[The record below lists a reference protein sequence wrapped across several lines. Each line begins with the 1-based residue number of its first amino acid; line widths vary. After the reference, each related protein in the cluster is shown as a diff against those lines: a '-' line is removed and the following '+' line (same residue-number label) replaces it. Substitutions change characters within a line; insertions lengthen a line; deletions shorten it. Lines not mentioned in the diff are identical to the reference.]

1 MGNSFHLQ
9 DLLMLMCC
17 LIAGG
22 LLAWLLYGKTKSLNP
37 KLRIFLASVR
47 GLGLALIIWLLC
59 APLVKRISYIL
70 EKPVIVIA
78 QDNSLSVGHIEPPG
92 FVKKKYEQD
101 LKQLADQLADTYDVR
116 LYNFS
121 DRVATGFDFSNKGKL
136 TNATALI
143 DKLNDEFLNRNV
155 GAIILATDGIFNRGG
170 NPVYAVNKL
179 KAPVYTIALG
189 DTIPKRDVLIAN
201 VNYNNMVYLGNDFT
215 VDVQVQAFESKNEA
229 LTLSV
234 FEGTG
239 KVHEEKFTI
248 DANTFVKNVQIKL
261 NAAKLGSRSY
271 KVVLSPLKNEVS
283 TQNNAQNFVIEV
295 IDDRQKVLIAAAG
308 PHPDLAVLKQAIET
322 NKHFEVKT
330 ILNKDLDVVNVNDYG
345 LVILYQLPD
354 QQFKA
359 VSLISKLQASKRP
372 VWYILGAQTDF
383 AVFNRLQQQ
392 VSFISSNDRLQEI
405 SPIVNADFTTFEL
418 NETFKK
424 SIQSYDPL
432 QIPYGQLNVNGV
444 ALTMLNQK
452 QTKIGSNLPLWFFMS
467 SGELKSCY
475 LIGEGLWRWKLTEAR
490 NNLPET
496 LNQLVLQS
504 VQYLTV
510 KNDKRKFKVY
520 PSKMSM
526 DENESVVLNASLYND
541 NYQPVNTPDVVVR
554 IRNEGGKIF
563 NFTFSRS
570 DKAYQLDIGLLP
582 PGTYTY
588 VAETSLNSRK
598 YTAEGVFFVN
608 PLFAEYQQTTANH
621 QLLYTISAQTGGK
634 MYAPENLK
642 NLFRDLKNKETIKTL
657 SFEDLKYE
665 ELINF
670 KWLFVLILVLLST
683 EWFVRKR
690 NGLR

>member
-9 DLLMLMCC
+9 DLLLLVCC

-22 LLAWLLYGKTKSLNP
+22 LLAWLLYGKTKSLSP
-37 KLRIFLASVR
+37 KLRLFLACVR
-47 GLGLALIIWLLC
+47 GLGLALILWLLC

-70 EKPVIVIA
+70 EKPVIVLA

-101 LKQLADQLADTYDVR
+101 LKQLADQLGDAYDVR
-116 LYNFS
+116 VYNFS
-121 DRVATGFDFSNKGKL
+121 DHIATGFDFSNKGKL

-155 GAIILATDGIFNRGG
+155 GAVILATDGIFNRGG

-189 DTIPKRDVLIAN
+189 DTIPKRDVLVAN

-215 VDVQVQAFESKNEA
+215 VDVQLQAFESKGEP

-234 FEGTG
+234 FEGAG
-239 KVHEEKFTI
+239 KVHEQKIII
-248 DANTFVKNVQIKL
+248 DANTYVKNIQIKL
-261 NAAKLGSRSY
+261 KAGKLGFRSY
-271 KVVLSPLKNEVS
+271 RVVLSPLKNEVS
-283 TQNNAQNFVIEV
+283 TQNNAQNFVVEV

-330 ILNKDLDVVNVNDYG
+330 ILNKDLDVVNINDYG

-359 VSLISKLQASKRP
+359 APLISKLQASKRP

-383 AVFNRLQQQ
+383 AAFNRLQQQ
-392 VSFISSNDRLQEI
+392 VRFNSSNDRLQEI
-405 SPIVNADFTTFEL
+405 TPIINADFTTFEL

-424 SIQSYDPL
+424 NIQSYDPL

-452 QTKIGSNLPLWFFMS
+452 QANLPLWFFMS

-475 LIGEGLWRWKLTEAR
+475 IIGEGLWRWKLTEAR
-490 NNLPET
+490 NNLPEM
-496 LNQLVLQS
+496 LNQLVMQS

-510 KNDKRKFKVY
+510 KDDKRKFKVY
-520 PSKMSM
+520 PSKMSL

-541 NYQPVNTPDVVVR
+541 NYEPVNTPDVVVK

-570 DKAYQLDIGLLP
+570 EKAYLLDAGLLP
-582 PGTYTY
+582 PGTYAY
-588 VAETSLNSRK
+588 FAETSMGGRK

-634 MYAPENLK
+634 MYTPENLK
-642 NLFRDLKNKETIKTL
+642 DLFSELKSKETIKTL

-670 KWLFVLILVLLST
+670 KWLFVLILALLST

>member
-9 DLLMLMCC
+9 DLLMLICC

-22 LLAWLLYGKTKSLNP
+22 LLAWLLYGKTRSLSP
-37 KLRIFLASVR
+37 KLRIFLTSMR
-47 GLGLALIIWLLC
+47 GFGLALVLWLLC

-101 LKQLADQLADTYDVR
+101 LKQLADQLADTYEVSV
-116 LYNFS
+116 YNFS
-121 DRVATGFDFSNKGKL
+121 DHIATGFDFSNKGKL
-136 TNATALI
+136 TNASALV

-155 GAIILATDGIFNRGG
+155 GAVILATDGIFNRGG

-189 DTIPKRDVLIAN
+189 DTIPKRDVLISN
-201 VNYNNMVYLGNDFT
+201 VNYNNMVYLGSDFS
-215 VDVQVQAFESKNEA
+215 VDVQVQAFESKGEP

-234 FEGTG
+234 FEGAG
-239 KVHEEKFTI
+239 KVHEEKIII
-248 DANTFVKNVQIKL
+248 DANTFVKNIQVKL
-261 NAAKLGSRSY
+261 KAAKLGSRSY
-271 KVVLSPLKNEVS
+271 RVVLSPLKNEVS
-283 TQNNAQNFVIEV
+283 TQNNAQNFVVEV

-330 ILNKDLDVVNVNDYG
+330 ILNKDLDAVNVNDYG

-354 QQFKA
+354 RQFKA
-359 VSLISKLQASKRP
+359 VPLIIKLQASKRP

-383 AVFNRLQQQ
+383 VAFNRLQQQ
-392 VSFISSNDRLQEI
+392 VSFNSPGDRLQESI
-405 SPIVNADFTTFEL
+405 PMVNPDFTTFEL
-418 NETFKK
+418 NETSKK

-452 QTKIGSNLPLWFFMS
+452 QMKIGSDVPLWFFMS

-510 KNDKRKFKVY
+510 KGDKRKFKVY
-520 PSKMSM
+520 PSKTSV

-541 NYQPVNTPDVVVR
+541 NYQPVNTPDVTVR
-554 IRNEGGKIF
+554 IRNEGGKVF

-570 DKAYQLDIGLLP
+570 EKAYQLEVGLLP

-588 VAETSLNSRK
+588 FAEASMGGRK

-608 PLFAEYQQTTANH
+608 PLFVEYQQTTANH

-634 MYAPENLK
+634 MYGPEDLK
-642 NLFRDLKNKETIKTL
+642 NLFREIKNKETIKTL
-657 SFEDLKYE
+657 SYEDLKYE

-690 NGLR
+690 NGLH

>member
-22 LLAWLLYGKTKSLNP
+22 LLAWLLYGKTKSLSP
-37 KLRIFLASVR
+37 RLRIFLASVR
-47 GLGLALIIWLLC
+47 GLGLALILWLLC

-101 LKQLADQLADTYDVR
+101 LKQLADQLADAYDVR
-116 LYNFS
+116 VYNFS
-121 DRVATGFDFSNKGKL
+121 DRVAPGFDFSNKGKL
-136 TNATALI
+136 TNATALV

-155 GAIILATDGIFNRGG
+155 GAVILATDGIFNRGG

-215 VDVQVQAFESKNEA
+215 VDVQVQAFESKNEP

-234 FEGTG
+234 FEGAG
-239 KVHEEKFTI
+239 KVHEEKLTI
-248 DANTFVKNVQIKL
+248 DANTFVKNIQVKL
-261 NAAKLGSRSY
+261 KAAKLGSRSY

-283 TQNNAQNFVIEV
+283 TQNNTQNFVVEV

-330 ILNKDLDVVNVNDYG
+330 ILNKDLDLINVNEYG

-354 QQFKA
+354 QQFKVA
-359 VSLISKLQASKRP
+359 SLISKLQASKRP

-383 AVFNRLQQQ
+383 TAFNRLQQQ
-392 VSFISSNDRLQEI
+392 VSFNSSNDRLQEI

-418 NETFKK
+418 HETFKK

-452 QTKIGSNLPLWFFMS
+452 QMKTGSNLPLWFFMS

-504 VQYLTV
+504 VQYLTI
-510 KNDKRKFKVY
+510 KDDKRKFKVY
-520 PSKMSM
+520 PSKTSV

-554 IRNEGGKIF
+554 IRNEGGKVF

-570 DKAYQLDIGLLP
+570 EKAYQLDIGLLP

-588 VAETSLNSRK
+588 VAETSLSSRK
-598 YTAEGVFFVN
+598 YTAEGVFFIN

-621 QLLYTISAQTGGK
+621 QLLYTISAQTEGK

-642 NLFRDLKNKETIKTL
+642 DLYRELKNKETIKTL

-670 KWLFVLILVLLST
+670 KWLFVLILALLST

>member
-9 DLLMLMCC
+9 DLLMLLCC
-17 LIAGG
+17 LMAGG
-22 LLAWLLYGKTKSLNP
+22 LLAWFLYGKTRSLSP
-37 KLRIFLASVR
+37 KLRIFLAGVR
-47 GLGLALIIWLLC
+47 GVGFALVLWLLF

-70 EKPVIVIA
+70 EKPVVVIA
-78 QDNSLSVGHIEPPG
+78 QDNSLSIGHIEPPG

-101 LKQLADQLADTYDVR
+101 LKQLADQLAGAYEVKV
-116 LYNFS
+116 YNFS
-121 DRVATGFDFSNKGKL
+121 DRIATGFDFSNKGKL
-136 TNATALI
+136 TNASALV
-143 DKLNDEFLNRNV
+143 DQLNDEFLNRNV
-155 GAIILATDGIFNRGG
+155 GAVIFATDGIFNRGG

-179 KAPVYTIALG
+179 KAPVYTVALG

-215 VDVQVQAFESKNEA
+215 VDVQVQAFESKGEP

-234 FEGTG
+234 FEGNG
-239 KVHEEKFTI
+239 KVHEEKFIAET
-248 DANTFVKNVQIKL
+248 NTFVKNIQVKL
-261 NAAKLGSRSY
+261 KAAKLGSRLY
-271 KVVLSPLKNEVS
+271 KIVLGPLKNEVS
-283 TQNNAQNFVIEV
+283 TQNNAQNFVVEV

-330 ILNKDLDVVNVNDYG
+330 ILNKDLDAVNVNDYG

-354 QQFKA
+354 RQFKA
-359 VSLISKLQASKRP
+359 ISLISKLQASKRP

-383 AVFNRLQQQ
+383 SAFNQIQQQ
-392 VSFISSNDRLQEI
+392 VSFSNPNDRLQEI
-405 SPIVNADFTTFEL
+405 SPVVNPDFTTFEL
-418 NETFKK
+418 HEASKK
-424 SIQSYDPL
+424 NIQSYDPL
-432 QIPYGQLNVNGV
+432 QIPYGQLNINGV
-444 ALTMLNQK
+444 ALAMLNQK
-452 QTKIGSNLPLWFFMS
+452 QMKTGSNLPLWFFMS

-475 LIGEGLWRWKLTEAR
+475 VIGEGLWRWKLTEAR
-490 NNLPET
+490 NQLPEM

-510 KNDKRKFKVY
+510 KDDKRKFKVY
-520 PSKMSM
+520 PSKNSV

-541 NYQPVNTPDVVVR
+541 NYQPVNTPDVMVK
-554 IRNEGGKIF
+554 IRNEDGKVF
-563 NFTFSRS
+563 NFTFSRLE
-570 DKAYQLDIGLLP
+570 KAYQLDIGLLP
-582 PGTYTY
+582 AGTYTY
-588 VAETSLNSRK
+588 FAEASMSGRK
-598 YTAEGVFFVN
+598 YIAEGTFFVN
-608 PLFAEYQQTTANH
+608 ALLAEYQQTTANH

-634 MYAPENLK
+634 MYGPENLK
-642 NLFRDLKNKETIKTL
+642 DLFKELKNKESIKTL

-690 NGLR
+690 NGLH